1 MTYSR
6 SMKTYY
12 AIVFQFDF
20 NCLKKKIKKNQACWF
35 RINVIV
41 GISNLYTHNTMKSS
55 IIYLSTGKCTF
66 CYVYYNKIERENQIL
81 MAFIC
86 MWIKQLLS
94 LLNNQ
99 VANKSVCLVEQ
110 ELPTLTQH
118 LNSPPPSLRFL
129 VGFVLLDL

>member
-1 MTYSR
+1 
-6 SMKTYY
+6 
-12 AIVFQFDF
+12 
-20 NCLKKKIKKNQACWF
+20 
-35 RINVIV
+35 
-41 GISNLYTHNTMKSS
+41 MKSS
-55 IIYLSTGKCTF
+55 IVYLSTEKCTF

-99 VANKSVCLVEQ
+99 VANKSMCLVEQ

-118 LNSPPPSLRFL
+118 LHSSPVFSWVRVTRSLIVCVCYVYRFL
-129 VGFVLLDL
+129 FLCTFSFHYCIVSSYLIFGFWLPIWYLQTLLALVWKKL